1 MYGGSHVIEVY
12 TKDCSALSDA
22 ELGDMA
28 DLTVGGEGWEA
39 GLLSKQ
45 AEEWVLV
52 SQAFVDGKLHG
63 FMLTTLERIGGTPS
77 LIIGVGCVARKR
89 NRSSVLKSLLHEQ
102 LHKTLMA
109 FPDEDVVIATRANH
123 AGPFEALADLADVRP
138 WPETR
143 ANGEERAWG
152 RRLAKRFGDR
162 SFDDRSMIGGGD
174 GDNLV
179 FDHESLKKHDLGS
192 IFDECNR
199 GNDQHV
205 VAWGWAMA
213 EYLDRYQVPAN
224 P

>member
-1 MYGGSHVIEVY
+1 MIEIH
-12 TKDCSALSDA
+12 TKDCTALSDA

-52 SQAFVDGKLHG
+52 SQAFNSGRLEG
-63 FMLTTLERIGGTPS
+63 FMMTTLERIGGTPA
-77 LIIGVGCVARKR
+77 LLIGVGCVARKR
-89 NRSSVLKSLLHEQ
+89 SRSSVLKALMHEQ
-102 LHKTLMA
+102 QHKTLMA

-123 AGPFEALADLADVRP
+123 SGPFEALHGLVDVRP
-138 WPETR
+138 WPDTR

-152 RRLAKRFGDR
+152 RRLAKRFGLTT
-162 SFDDRSMIGGGD
+162 FDDRAMIGVGD

-179 FDHESLKKHDLGS
+179 LDHESLKKLDLDTVFDSCDVGS
-192 IFDECNR
+192 
-199 GNDQHV
+199 DQHV

-213 EYLDRYQVPAN
+213 EHLEAFQAPATV
-224 P
+224 

>member
-1 MYGGSHVIEVY
+1 MIEIY
-12 TKDCSALSDA
+12 TKDCTALSDA

-45 AEEWVLV
+45 AEKWVLV
-52 SQAFVDGKLHG
+52 SQAFNSGRLEG
-63 FMLTTLERIGGTPS
+63 FMMTTLERIGGTPS
-77 LIIGVGCVARKR
+77 LLIGVGCVARKR
-89 NRSSVLKSLLHEQ
+89 SRSSVLRSLMHEQ

-123 AGPFEALADLADVRP
+123 AGPFEALTGLADVRP
-138 WPETR
+138 WPDVR

-152 RRLAKRFGDR
+152 RRLAKRFGAAA
-162 SFDDRSMIGGGD
+162 FDDRSMIGVGD

-179 FDHESLKKHDLGS
+179 LDHESLKANELDP
-192 IFDECNR
+192 IFEACRREADE
-199 GNDQHV
+199 HV

-213 EYLDRYQVPAN
+213 EHLEQFQTPATA
-224 P
+224 

>member
-1 MYGGSHVIEVY
+1 MIEVY
-12 TKDCSALSDA
+12 TKDCTALSDA

-52 SQAFVDGKLHG
+52 SQAFSKGKLQG
-63 FMLTTLERIGGTPS
+63 FMMTTLERIGGTPS
-77 LIIGVGCVARKR
+77 LLIGLGCVERKR
-89 NRSSVLKSLLHEQ
+89 SRSTVLKALMHEQ

-109 FPDEDVVIATRANH
+109 FPDEDVVVATRANH
-123 AGPFEALADLADVRP
+123 VGPYEALSGLTDIRP

-152 RRLAKRFGDR
+152 RRLAKRFGVTN
-162 SFDDRSMIGGGD
+162 FDDRAMVGSGD

-179 FDHESLKKHDLGS
+179 LDHETLKSSDAEP
-192 IFDECNR
+192 IFQACDR
-199 GNDQHV
+199 GADQHV
-205 VAWGWAMA
+205 IAWGWAMA
-213 EYLDRYQVPAN
+213 EYLDRYQSPASA
-224 P
+224 

>member
-1 MYGGSHVIEVY
+1 MGVLHVIEVY
-12 TKDCSALSDA
+12 TKDCTALSDA

-28 DLTVGGEGWEA
+28 DLTVAGEGWEA

-45 AEEWVLV
+45 AEEWVLT
-52 SQAFVDGKLHG
+52 SQAFNGGRLEG
-63 FMLTTLERIGGTPS
+63 FMMTTLERIGGTPS
-77 LIIGVGCVARKR
+77 LLIGVGCVARKR
-89 NRSSVLKSLLHEQ
+89 SRSSVLKSLMHEQ

-123 AGPFEALADLADVRP
+123 PGPFEALVDLADVRP

-152 RRLAKRFGDR
+152 RRVAKRFGAT
-162 SFDDRSMIGGGD
+162 SFDDRSMIAVGE

-179 FDHESLKKHDLGS
+179 LDHESLKASELGPLFAS
-192 IFDECNR
+192 CVR
-199 GNDQHV
+199 SADQHI

-213 EYLDRYQVPAN
+213 EYLENFHAPATA
-224 P
+224 

>member
-1 MYGGSHVIEVY
+1 MIEIF
-12 TKDCSALSDA
+12 TKDCTALSDA
-22 ELGDMA
+22 ELGEMA

-45 AEEWVLV
+45 AEKWVLA
-52 SQAFVDGKLHG
+52 SQAFTSGRLDG
-63 FMLTTLERIGGTPS
+63 FMMTTLERIGGTPS
-77 LIIGVGCVARKR
+77 LLIGVGCVARKR
-89 NRSSVLKSLLHEQ
+89 SRSSVLKALMHEQ

-123 AGPFEALADLADVRP
+123 SGPFEALVGLTDVRP

-162 SFDDRSMIGGGD
+162 SFDDRSMVGVGD

-179 FDHESLKKHDLGS
+179 LDHESLKKSDVDPVFETCDRS
-192 IFDECNR
+192 ADE
-199 GNDQHV
+199 HV

-213 EYLDRYQVPAN
+213 EYLEQYEAPASA
-224 P
+224 

>member
-1 MYGGSHVIEVY
+1 MIEVY
-12 TKDCSALSDA
+12 TKDCTALSDA

-45 AEEWVLV
+45 AEKWVLV
-52 SQAFVDGKLHG
+52 SQAFNSGRLEG
-63 FMLTTLERIGGTPS
+63 FLMTTLERIGGTPS
-77 LIIGVGCVARKR
+77 LLIGVGCVSRTR
-89 NRSSVLKSLLHEQ
+89 SRSSVLKSLMHEQ

-123 AGPFEALADLADVRP
+123 SGPFEAFTGLTDVRP
-138 WPETR
+138 WPEVR

-152 RRLAKRFGDR
+152 RRLAKRFGAAT
-162 SFDDRSMIGGGD
+162 FDDRSMIGVGD

-179 FDHESLKKHDLGS
+179 LDHESLKSQDLDS
-192 IFDECNR
+192 VFEACRRDADE
-199 GNDQHV
+199 HV

-213 EYLDRYQVPAN
+213 EHLEQFQMPATA
-224 P
+224 